1 MSADEGIQL
10 WSERFDRDLDDV
22 FAIQDEIAR
31 AIVERLE
38 LTLGLRA
45 AGPLVAP
52 PTEDLEAYQ
61 LYLRG
66 REAVHQCSAAALRR
80 GVEFFRQA
88 LVRAAGYARAYA
100 GIAEAYH
107 GLGTKYVPTLDARR
121 EAEVAL
127 AAAERADPALPSL
140 PFLRAQRKLYL
151 GPEWGSAGRT
161 CARRCAARRTTG

>member
-1 MSADEGIQL
+1 SSFALRGRDVELGVIGERLGVRTVLQGSVRRAGDRVRVTAQLMGTEEGAQL

-66 REAVHQCSAAALRR
+66 R
-80 GVEFFRQA
+80 
-88 LVRAAGYARAYA
+88 
-100 GIAEAYH
+100 
-107 GLGTKYVPTLDARR
+107 
-121 EAEVAL
+121 
-127 AAAERADPALPSL
+127 
-140 PFLRAQRKLYL
+140 
-151 GPEWGSAGRT
+151 
-161 CARRCAARRTTG
+161 